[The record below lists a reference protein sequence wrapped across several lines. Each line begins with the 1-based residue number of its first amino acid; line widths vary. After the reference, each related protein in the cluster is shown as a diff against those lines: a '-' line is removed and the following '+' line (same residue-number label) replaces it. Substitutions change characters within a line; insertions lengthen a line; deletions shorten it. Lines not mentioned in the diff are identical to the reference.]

1 MSFAIHLWVF
11 PLDTLLHPRLA
22 VTGGFFI
29 ALEDLDDS
37 PPSSPSTSWLL
48 ARKHLLI
55 SRPVAAL
62 AFQVSAWIQSVTY
75 QSSVWFSHVSNI
87 FLPII
92 DLSAT
97 QLLSI
102 HIGFSLIPGA
112 DACDILEPDF
122 SKCPPHGSH
131 VSVAGGGQYY
141 LLQCL
146 VP

>member
-1 MSFAIHLWVF
+1 MAKKDQDPIN
-11 PLDTLLHPRLA
+11 LLLEDLVER
-22 VTGGFFI
+22 TGGFFI

-87 FLPII
+87 FLPR
-92 DLSAT
+92 
-97 QLLSI
+97 
-102 HIGFSLIPGA
+102 
-112 DACDILEPDF
+112 
-122 SKCPPHGSH
+122 
-131 VSVAGGGQYY
+131 
-141 LLQCL
+141 
-146 VP
+146 